1 VVIHSSGTTGE
12 AGGELVRN
20 RTTSLG
26 LGERG
31 GESITVLGGV
41 AVYSLLGDRNVDSG
55 LDREEELLIELCLG
69 G

>member
-1 VVIHSSGTTGE
+1 MIHSSGTTGE

-31 GESITVLGGV
+31 GESSTVLGGV
-41 AVYSLLGDRNVDSG
+41 VVYSLLGVRNDDSG
-55 LDREEELLIELCLG
+55 LDREEEVAIEFCLG